1 MEENKE
7 LEKFI
12 TELEVEMSAQFQAR
26 AVNDSVM
33 ESFSF
38 DEVKQVTPEYH
49 EDTRNITWKV
59 EVAFIHKNPYEED
72 NVIVFHDDF
81 ENLNVADNAAHLV
94 AIGEMVYDELNF
106 EENDINETEIKEA
119 IYGKM

>member
-38 DEVKQVTPEYH
+38 NEVRGVTPEFH
-49 EDTRNITWKV
+49 EDTRNITWKI
-59 EVAFIHKNPYEED
+59 EVAFNHKNPYEED

-81 ENLNVADNAAHLV
+81 ENLNVADTAAHLV

>member
-1 MEENKE
+1 MEENRE

-26 AVNDSVM
+26 PVQESVIQL
-33 ESFSF
+33 FSF
-38 DEVKQVTPEYH
+38 DEVRSVEPEYD
-49 EDTRNITWKV
+49 EETRKITWKI

-72 NVIVFHDDF
+72 NVIVFHDNF
-81 ENLNVADNAAHLV
+81 ENLNVVDNAAHLV
-94 AIGEMVYDELNF
+94 AIGEMVYDEINF

>member
-38 DEVKQVTPEYH
+38 NEVRGVTPEFH
-49 EDTRNITWKV
+49 EDTREITWKV

-81 ENLNVADNAAHLV
+81 ENLNVVDNAAHLV